1 VYVDHLA
8 REPIQEIRAQQS
20 HEPGQADEIRSGLRA
35 SSGQCGLEV
44 PSLSISASF
53 NYPARNPVPGSLV
66 ECGRRGII
74 AHNDHDLGG
83 DVTVGAPLEN
93 RFEVGTAP

>member
-1 VYVDHLA
+1 
-8 REPIQEIRAQQS
+8 
-20 HEPGQADEIRSGLRA
+20 
-35 SSGQCGLEV
+35 
-44 PSLSISASF
+44 LSISASF